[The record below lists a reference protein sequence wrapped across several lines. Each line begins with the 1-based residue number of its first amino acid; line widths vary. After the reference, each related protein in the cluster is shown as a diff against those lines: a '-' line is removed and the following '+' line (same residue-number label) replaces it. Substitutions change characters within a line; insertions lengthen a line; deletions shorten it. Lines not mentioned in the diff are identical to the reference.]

1 MNSIALPKVKT
12 KNKRKRKKPM
22 PPWLIYRLLW
32 LVFSLTFLGLST
44 INISTQ
50 GATVTNVL
58 LFTFWIMIAVWD
70 YYLFKIVW
78 DKWRKDN
85 DDE

>member
-1 MNSIALPKVKT
+1 MNSIALPKIKS
-12 KNKRKRKKPM
+12 KRKRKKPM

-32 LVFSLTFLGLST
+32 LVFSLTLLGLST

-58 LFTFWIMIAVWD
+58 LFTFWIMMSVWD
-70 YYLFKIVW
+70 YYLFKMVW